1 MEEKLFKV
9 YFVEDNPTETMLMRL
24 ALQQI
29 KNVEVIFFQNGTDLL
44 KKFSESPSDVVVA
57 DLMLPDFHGQEL
69 IFQLKKIEKKVK
81 IIVISAQEDV
91 EVIAELQN
99 QDIFNYIVKSDGC
112 LKYLQKTIQVACFLI
127 RNEYDFG

>member
-1 MEEKLFKV
+1 MDEHLFKV
-9 YFVEDNPTETMLMRL
+9 YFVEDNPTETMLMKL

-29 KNVEVIFFQNGTDLL
+29 NNVEVTFFNNGTDLL
-44 KKFSESPSDVVVA
+44 ETFSKSPSEVVVA
-57 DLMLPDFHGQEL
+57 DLMLPDFHGKEL
-69 IFQLKKIEKKVK
+69 IYQLKEIDEDVK

-99 QDIFNYIVKSDGC
+99 EDIFNYIVKSDGC

-127 RNEYDFG
+127 RNEYHFN

>member
-1 MEEKLFKV
+1 MDENLYKV

-29 KNVEVIFFQNGTDLL
+29 NNVEVVFFENGTDLL
-44 KKFSESPSDVVVA
+44 EKFKESPSDVVVA
-57 DLMLPDFHGQEL
+57 DLMLPDFHGKEL
-69 IFQLKKIEKKVK
+69 VFQLKKIQEDVK

-99 QDIFNYIVKSDGC
+99 QGIFNYIVKSDGC
-112 LKYLQKTIQVACFLI
+112 LKYLQKTIQVACFLMK
-127 RNEYDFG
+127 NKYDFS